1 MAGGGYH
8 GCGAARGQLVW
19 LHQVQSGQQ
28 EEFNQHGYVVPWKA
42 VFKTNHWRRSD
53 LLKRVREF
61 PLGTTEG
68 DLDSEPLEL
77 STYCKEECW
86 VCFSILKFTLKKK
99 RKSSFHIKFLLSSI
113 WGLKVW
119 CS

>member
-1 MAGGGYH
+1 MLRSCFSFASTIAFSAKELFLF
-8 GCGAARGQLVW
+8 CRPLETIRPPEESEGAC
-19 LHQVQSGQQ
+19 
-28 EEFNQHGYVVPWKA
+28 
-42 VFKTNHWRRSD
+42 VF
-53 LLKRVREF
+53 F
-61 PLGTTEG
+61 PLGTAEG
-68 DLDSEPLEL
+68 GLDSEPLEL

-86 VCFSILKFTLKKK
+86 VCFSILKFTLKK